1 MCPWNVSVWNKAGV
15 WTECFKR
22 DNQTV
27 VLLCSSH
34 SARCDPETVLDQST
48 EAEVWPPWWLLMAQ
62 TYWLSC
68 TITVFSFLACSVEL
82 QLDSSS
88 ARFQSSFLG
97 SHVSFS
103 LLRAWGF
110 IELIWLLTGM
120 GKTFKEAIKVLV
132 INFPS
137 LLCFPA
143 IEVGQLGTYGS
154 GGMEPGYFCLELE
167 GSLSD

>member
-1 MCPWNVSVWNKAGV
+1 
-15 WTECFKR
+15 
-22 DNQTV
+22 
-27 VLLCSSH
+27 
-34 SARCDPETVLDQST
+34 
-48 EAEVWPPWWLLMAQ
+48 
-62 TYWLSC
+62 
-68 TITVFSFLACSVEL
+68 
-82 QLDSSS
+82 
-88 ARFQSSFLG
+88 
-97 SHVSFS
+97 
-103 LLRAWGF
+103 
-110 IELIWLLTGM
+110 M